1 MYKGHKWELEQT
13 PSNYFFILEYVA
25 ESETSSY
32 GGMPCSRVSL
42 FDASEMSMS
51 VR

>member
-1 MYKGHKWELEQT
+1 MYKGRKWGLEQT
-13 PSNYFFILEYVA
+13 PSNCFFILEYVA
-25 ESETSSY
+25 ESEASSD
-32 GGMPCSRVSL
+32 GGVPCSRVSL